1 MTVAAAV
8 GVPAAGVRTA
18 RCGPAALLVGLSLAV
33 GWPAWVSAQ
42 AFPSRPVRW
51 IVPYAPG
58 GNTDMIARVV
68 GARLADGL
76 GQPVLVENR
85 PGAATLLGSEFVAK
99 SAPDGYTILLA
110 TSTTLAINPHLYRKL
125 PYDPVRDF
133 APVALIART
142 PMVLVVHPS
151 LPVKSVSDLVA
162 LARNRPGQLP
172 YGSAGTGSPSFM
184 SMEMFKVATKI
195 DLIEVPYKGSGP
207 ADIDLLGGQIAMMF
221 QNTSLNYV
229 KSGRLRAL
237 AHTGEKRMVVAPTVP
252 TLVELGFRNLVFYS
266 WQGVVAPARTPPD
279 VVARL
284 NVEIDRAART
294 PEVAA
299 RVTAD
304 GAEMLGGS
312 AAAFGEYIKAE
323 ITRFG
328 QVIRDAGVKPE

>member
-1 MTVAAAV
+1 MSALVLALPLALAAAAW
-8 GVPAAGVRTA
+8 AAPVA
-18 RCGPAALLVGLSLAV
+18 
-33 GWPAWVSAQ
+33 AQ

-68 GARLADGL
+68 GARLAEGL

-125 PYDPVRDF
+125 PYDPLRDF
-133 APVALIART
+133 TPVALIART

-151 LPVKSVSDLVA
+151 LPVKSIRELVA
-162 LARNRPGQLP
+162 LARARPGQLA

-184 SMEMFKVATKI
+184 SMEMLKTAMKI

-207 ADIDLLGGQIAMMF
+207 ADVDLLGGQIAMMF

-229 KSGRLRAL
+229 KAGRLRAL
-237 AHTGEKRMVVAPTVP
+237 AHTGEKRMAVAPEIP
-252 TLVELGFRNLVFYS
+252 TLVELGFRSLVFYS
-266 WQGVVAPARTPPD
+266 WQGVVAPARTPPE

-284 NVEIDRAART
+284 NTEINRASRL
-294 PEVAA
+294 PDVSA

-304 GAEMLGGS
+304 GAEMLGGPP
-312 AAAFGEYIKAE
+312 AEFGEYIKAE

-328 QVIRDAGVKPE
+328 QVIREAGVKPE

>member
-1 MTVAAAV
+1 MHRRSWRQWRSCALIA
-8 GVPAAGVRTA
+8 P
-18 RCGPAALLVGLSLAV
+18 ALLLVP
-33 GWPAWVSAQ
+33 PASPVQAQ

-151 LPVKSVSDLVA
+151 LPVKSIRDLVA
-162 LARNRPGQLP
+162 LARSRPGQLA

-184 SMEMFKVATKI
+184 SMEMLKTATKI

-207 ADIDLLGGQIAMMF
+207 ADVDLLGGQISMMF
-221 QNTSLNYV
+221 QNTALNYV
-229 KSGRLRAL
+229 RAGRLRAL
-237 AHTGEKRMVVAPTVP
+237 AHTGEKRMAVAPEIP
-252 TLVELGFRNLVFYS
+252 TLVELGFGSLVFYS
-266 WQGVVAPARTPPD
+266 WQGVVAPARTPPE
-279 VVARL
+279 VVSRL
-284 NVEIDRAART
+284 NAEINRAARL
-294 PEVAA
+294 PEVAS

-304 GAEMLGGS
+304 GAEMLGGP

-328 QVIRDAGVKPE
+328 QVIREAGVKPE

>member
-1 MTVAAAV
+1 MRFAAAL
-8 GVPAAGVRTA
+8 AAVLLT
-18 RCGPAALLVGLSLAV
+18 CCPALLQ
-33 GWPAWVSAQ
+33 AQ
-42 AFPSRPVRW
+42 SYPSRPVRW

-68 GARLADGL
+68 GARLSDGI

-85 PGAATLLGSEFVAK
+85 PGAATLLGSEFVAR

-133 APVALIART
+133 APLALIART
-142 PMVLVVHPS
+142 PMVLVVHPA
-151 LPVKSVSDLVA
+151 LPVKSIRDLVA
-162 LARNRPGQLP
+162 LARSQPGQLA

-184 SMEMFKVATKI
+184 SMEMLKTATKI
-195 DLIEVPYKGSGP
+195 ALIEVPYKGSGP
-207 ADIDLLGGQIAMMF
+207 ADIDLLGGQISMMF
-221 QNTSLNYV
+221 QNTALNYV
-229 KSGRLRAL
+229 KAGRLRAL
-237 AHTGEKRMVVAPTVP
+237 AHTGEKRMAVAPEIP
-252 TLVELGFRNLVFYS
+252 TLVELGFGSLVFYS
-266 WQGVVAPARTPPD
+266 WQGVVAPARTPAD

-284 NVEIDRAART
+284 NTEINRAARL
-294 PEVAA
+294 PEVVS

-304 GAEMLGGS
+304 GAEMLGGP

-328 QVIRDAGVKPE
+328 QVIREAGVKPE